1 LFPIH
6 AAAGALHRS
15 VTGLFAKSCASD
27 YDVMG
32 GYLGNHKA
40 GGVIPGLTLIADTD
54 ADTDPK
60 SSKKKKKYKKIETSS
75 SKR

>member
-1 LFPIH
+1 
-6 AAAGALHRS
+6 
-15 VTGLFAKSCASD
+15 
-27 YDVMG
+27 MG

-60 SSKKKKKYKKIETSS
+60 SSKKKKEENG
-75 SKR
+75 